1 MLLVSLKSPQWV
13 NEDDL
18 EIFRCEVQQML
29 SFEWI
34 FIIENSV
41 KLQKL
46 VLKGKISWGIS
57 SHLGQWHQLY

>member
-41 KLQKL
+41 KLQKT
-46 VLKGKISWGIS
+46 GFEREN
-57 SHLGQWHQLY
+57 